1 MIKGVH
7 ILCEGTEQLAVKSLS
22 LWSCVAGG
30 MAPGRIIPSVP
41 SSIEVNVL
49 LEHLAERALKVS

>member
-1 MIKGVH
+1 MTNGLH
-7 ILCEGTEQLAVKSLS
+7 ILAAGTEQLAVNSLS

-30 MAPGRIIPSVP
+30 MAPGRNIPSVP

-49 LEHLAERALKVS
+49 LEHFAERALKVS